1 MIIGRSSK
9 WCQNPKC
16 PEKKNSNQIRGSKGS
31 KYYQSNRANGYGN
44 GNFCT
49 QGCYDSWSNIYLD
62 RAIDSLG
69 VRITE
74 PVKVNMENAWEV
86 KPEYVYSRGDDRRS
100 KYIYFL
106 TNQLFNVRHP
116 ITMEQALGYRP
127 TGHDYWSYHQTITSA
142 KAKVLAQQL
151 GLTPQK

>member
-1 MIIGRSSK
+1 MARETK

-49 QGCYDSWSNIYLD
+49 LGCYDSWSNIYMD
-62 RAIDSLG
+62 RAIDAIG
-69 VRITE
+69 VRINE

-86 KPEYVYSRGDDRRS
+86 KTEYVYNRGDDNRS
-100 KYIYFL
+100 RYIYFL
-106 TNQLFNVRHP
+106 TNKLFNVRHS
-116 ITMEQALGYRP
+116 ITMEQALGQRP
-127 TGHDYWSYHQTITSA
+127 NNDDYWSYHRTIPSA
-142 KAKVLAQQL
+142 QAKVLAQQL

>member
-1 MIIGRSSK
+1 MARDTK

-49 QGCYDSWSNIYLD
+49 LSCYDAWSNIYLD
-62 RAIDSLG
+62 RAIDAIG

-74 PVKVNMENAWEV
+74 PVKVNMENAWYV
-86 KPEYVYSRGDDRRS
+86 NAEYVYNRSDDRQSR
-100 KYIYFL
+100 YIYFL

-116 ITMEQALGYRP
+116 ITMAQALGSTP
-127 TGHDYWSYHQTITSA
+127 NNDDYWTYHQTITSA
-142 KAKVLAQQL
+142 QAKELAKQL
-151 GLTPQK
+151 GLTSQ

>member
-1 MIIGRSSK
+1 MATETQ

-16 PEKKNSNQIRGSKGS
+16 PEKKNSNQIRGSKGN
-31 KYYQSNRANGYGN
+31 KYYQSNKANGYGN

-49 QGCYDSWSNIYLD
+49 LGCYDEWSNTYLD
-62 RAIDSLG
+62 RAIDAIG
-69 VRITE
+69 VRINE
-74 PVKVNMENAWEV
+74 PVKVNMKSAWLV
-86 KPEYVYSRGDDRRS
+86 QPEYVYNRGDDRQSR
-100 KYIYFL
+100 YIYFL
-106 TNQLFNVRHP
+106 TNKLFNVRHP